1 MEPLTLLILCCIA
14 LGLVAG
20 YMAGL
25 LGIGGGLIIVP
36 ALMYLLKSVL
46 ALPLD
51 LVMPMAVATSLS
63 TIIFTGLSS
72 FLTHWRLGNL
82 DWQIFLVCALGIALG
97 AISGAQV
104 AVLLSG
110 EALKNLFALLVLVL
124 ALRMAFGR
132 NPVSANSL
140 GNGKLVM
147 IGLITGNLSA
157 LLGIGGGALLVPA
170 LVWFRVGMKIA
181 IGCAAACGMVI
192 ALVGTASFVLAGW
205 HNDHLPAWSLG
216 YVFLPATF
224 AIVSTSMLTA
234 NLGAKMSHRLP
245 TQTLKK
251 IFASFLVLVSVRMFF
266 S

>member
-1 MEPLTLLILCCIA
+1 MEPFTILIFCCIV
-14 LGLVAG
+14 LGAIAG

-36 ALMYLLKSVL
+36 ALMYLLQTVL
-46 ALPLD
+46 HLPLD
-51 LVMPMAVATSLS
+51 LVMPMSVATSLS

-72 FLTHWRLGNL
+72 FLAHWRLGNL
-82 DWQIFLVCALGIALG
+82 DWQIFLVCAIGIAIG

-104 AVLLSG
+104 AVLLPG
-110 EALKNLFALLVLVL
+110 ETLKNIFAALVMFL

-132 NPVSANSL
+132 NRVSDARL
-140 GNGKLVM
+140 GNGKLV
-147 IGLITGNLSA
+147 IVGLITGNLSA

-170 LVWFRVGMKIA
+170 LVWFRVCMKIA

-192 ALVGTASFVLAGW
+192 ALFGTASFVLAGW
-205 HNDHLPAWSLG
+205 HNDHLPPWSLG
-216 YVFLPATF
+216 YVFLPATL
-224 AIVSTSMLTA
+224 AIVSTSMLAA
-234 NLGAKMSHRLP
+234 NKGAKMSQRLP

-251 IFASFLVLVSVRMFF
+251 IFASFLVLVSLRMFL